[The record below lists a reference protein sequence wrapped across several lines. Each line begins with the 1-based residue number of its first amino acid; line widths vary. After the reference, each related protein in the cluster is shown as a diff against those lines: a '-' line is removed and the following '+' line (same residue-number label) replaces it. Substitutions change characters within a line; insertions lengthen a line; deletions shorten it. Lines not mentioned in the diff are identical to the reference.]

1 MVDEVRSLWPN
12 FGHDMVF
19 NIYERSTVNMT
30 VFRPLLGFKKKN
42 NMEKALFHL
51 FKGKCDIAATFI
63 LQISEKISSL
73 NLANA
78 DYRISDTYGKT
89 HDFAKK
95 NYFFYISYYFNP
107 NKTDWPS
114 QNLKKKFATLVYLT
128 HFEVYF
134 SDRISTA
141 VLKLK

>member
-1 MVDEVRSLWPN
+1 
-12 FGHDMVF
+12 MVF
-19 NIYERSTVNMT
+19 NIYGQITVNKT
-30 VFRPLLGFKKKN
+30 VPILRPLLGFNKKI

-95 NYFFYISYYFNP
+95 KLFFYISYYFNP
-107 NKTDWPS
+107 NKTD
-114 QNLKKKFATLVYLT
+114 
-128 HFEVYF
+128 
-134 SDRISTA
+134 
-141 VLKLK
+141 

>member
-1 MVDEVRSLWPN
+1 
-12 FGHDMVF
+12 
-19 NIYERSTVNMT
+19 MT
-30 VFRPLLGFKKKN
+30 IFCPLLGFKTKFD
-42 NMEKALFHL
+42 MERALFHV

-63 LQISEKISSL
+63 LQISEKILSL

-78 DYRISDTYGKT
+78 DYRISNTYVKS
-89 HDFAKK
+89 HDFAK
-95 NYFFYISYYFNP
+95 NFNFFYSSYYFNP

-134 SDRISTA
+134 SDRIPTA
-141 VLKLK
+141 ILKLK